1 MATFMGERVRDR
13 MYPITCGVEAGCEKN
28 YGGGKKGV
36 SPKTKTEKSP
46 RNPLLSFHD
55 MGIVLFVLPTKF

>member
-13 MYPITCGVEAGCEKN
+13 MYPITCGVAAGCEKN

-36 SPKTKTEKSP
+36 SPKTKTGKSP
-46 RNPLLSFHD
+46 SKSTSELSRY
-55 MGIVLFVLPTKF
+55 GN